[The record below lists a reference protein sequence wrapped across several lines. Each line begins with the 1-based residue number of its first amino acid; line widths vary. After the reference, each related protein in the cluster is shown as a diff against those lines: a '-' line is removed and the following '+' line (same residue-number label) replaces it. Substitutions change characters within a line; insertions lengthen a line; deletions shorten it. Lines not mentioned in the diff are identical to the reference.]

1 MTLNHKSL
9 NFIFGKLG
17 KSIFDFLKKPELTA
31 TEIKKAKK
39 LFEDGNIKAM
49 DIAASSGNS
58 DLLRAMADTKHSDMQ
73 TKHWAAIF
81 GHNYSDKRWSK
92 DTKKQLLKDAGNK
105 IYNDPEFFEH
115 LKSTPNGIDN
125 AVTHAQTSVHLRP
138 QDLDYIIDKHP
149 ELHSRV
155 AENNATS
162 KQQLKK
168 IIDSP
173 DDDNDY
179 LVSGILRK
187 HPDLAEHAAFS
198 NNPSAQRGYLRHHK
212 YKEESDIHKEKSD
225 IPEHIFSHLN
235 EKQDPDTLRQLS
247 MSVSD
252 SQRDKFIESHI
263 HDPAFENYS
272 DHVLNALTPEHP
284 SWNTVMTHA
293 QTKPYLISKLSSE
306 SLKHVP
312 ASLKGSTISGMGDN
326 QLNEL
331 LSNDISK
338 EDIDQVL
345 KNKNFGSEFV
355 NKVAEQKSIT
365 PEQTH
370 QLVQHI
376 DSNNYRKNYLVNSI
390 LGNEKLL
397 PETFKELKSRN
408 LVDSSNSNFYHHP
421 DLPRDILDESLNHAD
436 PTHRAIAAGS
446 PSLTKD
452 ELSKLTKDKNKAV
465 RLSVISNPNLNSE
478 HIATLLGDKVKDVR
492 DLAIHHP
499 NAHWGQLEN
508 HWNKN
513 KETMDWR
520 ETDRLLKHPNLP
532 LSVAKEVIA
541 GNTSLHRFE
550 NHPQYHELVSHVIQ
564 NGNDLGALHG
574 IFDDSKKH
582 SPEEIAGAFEAFKNH
597 PNKQDAVRFLNR
609 HNSSH
614 PLAPQFNE
622 FLAEHDPSFYTDKL
636 RESDTSKEE
645 FDNIFNKIKGRH
657 DLVNNLFDHFL
668 SSDEQKLEL
677 INSHPLEAFKPN
689 HINEVSDP
697 VYHALMAKTRAEH
710 GNSDKSAQ
718 VAQRMI
724 NNGLRSHPAA
734 GPYTQE
740 IEKEYNEGNRSAFHT
755 KFLANNGHASDDY
768 IVDHAGDFDFDD
780 VMTPELAERIAQK
793 PDLWQTDM
801 NPVSRYLQ
809 DPLSHAAKTDN
820 PSIFATIVRQS
831 KITPE
836 ELGKLEEMSKT
847 KKFNPKNDLELDY
860 RGRIDNAIKRRKEEL
875 KSETLQPS
883 EENKIDYSDA
893 HNILQPYTDTTEIHV
908 HPGVER
914 LKHLKGMLLDQS
926 GGDENKLVHKKTL
939 PGSGDGLPK
948 ELFNSQG
955 HTSAAVFENY
965 IKSLPKHKFL
975 LSYDHWNGM
984 QQHQPGDQLVM
995 QLNTTDEMIQKLKDE
1010 GVYDMFKG
1018 IAQSSHRSGHPVRNH
1033 TIGWSR
1039 IDTSQP
1045 NHFAIDEIQS
1055 DLGQS
1060 VTHQIKAMKEGS
1072 PRKQKQTLFHMGA
1085 QTPEEAD
1092 DKIKKIQS
1100 IVSGGFKTPNHA
1112 IHAAVHELARQKGI
1126 KTTSMDTLEDQKVQ
1140 SGVAGKEKT
1149 SGFMIE
1155 TYKNQPAK
1163 DGYKEGE
1170 KSSVMPNH
1178 QSNHSKAQIRKLVKS
1193 FGKLVELAN
1202 LYLKDIK

>member
-1 MTLNHKSL
+1 
-9 NFIFGKLG
+9 
-17 KSIFDFLKKPELTA
+17 
-31 TEIKKAKK
+31 
-39 LFEDGNIKAM
+39 
-49 DIAASSGNS
+49 
-58 DLLRAMADTKHSDMQ
+58 
-73 TKHWAAIF
+73 
-81 GHNYSDKRWSK
+81 
-92 DTKKQLLKDAGNK
+92 
-105 IYNDPEFFEH
+105 
-115 LKSTPNGIDN
+115 
-125 AVTHAQTSVHLRP
+125 
-138 QDLDYIIDKHP
+138 
-149 ELHSRV
+149 
-155 AENNATS
+155 
-162 KQQLKK
+162 
-168 IIDSP
+168 
-173 DDDNDY
+173 
-179 LVSGILRK
+179 
-187 HPDLAEHAAFS
+187 
-198 NNPSAQRGYLRHHK
+198 
-212 YKEESDIHKEKSD
+212 
-225 IPEHIFSHLN
+225 
-235 EKQDPDTLRQLS
+235 
-247 MSVSD
+247 
-252 SQRDKFIESHI
+252 
-263 HDPAFENYS
+263 
-272 DHVLNALTPEHP
+272 
-284 SWNTVMTHA
+284 
-293 QTKPYLISKLSSE
+293 
-306 SLKHVP
+306 
-312 ASLKGSTISGMGDN
+312 
-326 QLNEL
+326 

-345 KNKNFGSEFV
+345 KNKNFDSEFV

-390 LGNEKLL
+390 LANDKLL
-397 PETFKELKSRN
+397 PETFKELKTRN

-436 PTHRAIAAGS
+436 PSHRSIAAGS
-446 PSLTKD
+446 PNLTKD

-513 KETMDWR
+513 KESMDYR
-520 ETDRLLKHPNLP
+520 EKERFLKHPNLP
-532 LSVAKEVIA
+532 LSIIKQEIES
-541 GNTSLHRFE
+541 GRGLHRFE
-550 NHPQYHELVSHVIQ
+550 NHPQYHELVNHVIQ
-564 NGNDLGALHG
+564 NGNDLGSLHN
-574 IFDDSKKH
+574 IFDDPKLH
-582 SPEEIAGAFEAFKNH
+582 SPEEVAGAFEAFKKH
-597 PNKQDAVRFLNR
+597 PDKREAVRFLNR

-622 FLAEHDPSFYTDKL
+622 FLAEHDPSFYTEKL
-636 RESDTSKEE
+636 NNSDMPKEE
-645 FDNIFNKIKGRH
+645 FDNIFNKIKNRP
-657 DLVNNLFDHFL
+657 DLVNSLFDHPQ
-668 SSDEQKLEL
+668 SSHEQKLEL
-677 INSHPLEAFKPN
+677 INSHPLEAFKPSN
-689 HINEVSDP
+689 INQVSDP
-697 VYHALMAKTRAEH
+697 VYHALMAKVRAEH

-718 VAQRMI
+718 VAQRMV

-740 IEKEYNEGNRSAFHT
+740 IEKEYNDGTRSAFHT
-755 KFLANNGHASDDY
+755 GFMRRNEHASDDY
-768 IVDHAGDFDFDD
+768 IINHPDDFDFDE
-780 VMTPELAERIAQK
+780 VMTPELAERMAK
-793 PDLWQTDM
+793 DPDMWDRDRGS
-801 NPVSRYLQ
+801 VAKYLQ

-820 PSIFATIVRQS
+820 PRIFSAIVRHS

-836 ELGKLEEMSKT
+836 ELTKLEDMAKT
-847 KKFNPKNDLELDY
+847 KKFKPQDDQDLDY
-860 RGRIDNAIKRRKEEL
+860 RAYLNKSIESRKEGL
-875 KSETLQPS
+875 KAESLQPS

-893 HNILQPYTDTTEIHV
+893 HAILQPHIDTTEIHV

-1072 PRKQKQTLFHMGA
+1072 PRKQKQTLFHMGT

-1155 TYKNQPAK
+1155 TYKNQPSK

-1170 KSSVMPNH
+1170 KSSVMPGH
-1178 QSNHSKAQIRKLVKS
+1178 QSTYSKAQIRKLVKS

-1202 LYLKDIK
+1202 LYLKDMK